1 MIIKLVDYTKYI
13 NKIGFKR
20 VGEGVSQERERE
32 RKGDTRKNKARESKE
47 RKEDIFI

>member
-13 NKIGFKR
+13 NKIGVKR
-20 VGEGVSQERERE
+20 VGEGVSQERER
-32 RKGDTRKNKARESKE
+32 DTGKNKARESKE

>member
-13 NKIGFKR
+13 NKIGVKR

-32 RKGDTRKNKARESKE
+32 RKGDTRKK
-47 RKEDIFI
+47 